1 MEALHDAFMDSPP
14 HRRNELNRVYRY
26 VGVGM
31 AVGADGRIWVTVLF
45 LG

>member
-1 MEALHDAFMDSPP
+1 MDSPA
-14 HRRNELNRVYRY
+14 HRRNELNRVYRS

-31 AVGADGRIWVTVLF
+31 ARGTDGRIWVTVLF